1 MEDPDDGDRRLFLHL
16 KNNLGRRPQGLA
28 FHLHDDRIVGKDE
41 QSDFVAS
48 YVVWDTAPVQA
59 TADET
64 LNAGSS
70 NGATA
75 KEMWIEFLESVLAD
89 GPLPAKEIERQA
101 R

>member
-1 MEDPDDGDRRLFLHL
+1 MLDSVAFVAAPRAAFTIMEDPDDGDRRLFLHL

-41 QSDFVAS
+41 QGDFVAS

-70 NGATA
+70 NGA
-75 KEMWIEFLESVLAD
+75 D
-89 GPLPAKEIERQA
+89 GEGNVD
-101 R
+101 